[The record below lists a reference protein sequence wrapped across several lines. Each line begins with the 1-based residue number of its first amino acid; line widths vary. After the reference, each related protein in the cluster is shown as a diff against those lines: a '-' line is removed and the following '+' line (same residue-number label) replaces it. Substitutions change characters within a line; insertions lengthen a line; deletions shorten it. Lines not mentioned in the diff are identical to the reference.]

1 MQNNWWSSQKSK
13 GQAPNL
19 IVKQSEVI
27 WNQRREEVFA
37 EITKL
42 LDLESA
48 DTNTPGWFEMH
59 LKAIWNIHDH
69 MTDKEQL
76 ELEAEVARLTEE
88 GYLEDQK

>member
-1 MQNNWWSSQKSK
+1 M
-13 GQAPNL
+13 
-19 IVKQSEVI
+19 
-27 WNQRREEVFA
+27 FA